1 MIIFH
6 EGLPRSGKSYECLVH
21 RIIPAL
27 KQGRAVDAYVEGL
40 DHDKIAGAAG
50 IEPDACRELLHVVSA
65 EDVPNIWQV
74 SRDNALVVIDEVQDF
89 FGVRAKVSPEMTK
102 FITQHGHRGI
112 DVVLMGQDFRDA
124 NALFRRRIEIKQHF
138 FKLSGVGAENSYR
151 VTTQRHKGHDD
162 YEDVS
167 TEVHKY
173 DKRYFGT
180 YASHVAATIQT
191 GNYKDNRANLL
202 RGKFFTIVLPG
213 ALLLG
218 GAGVWYAVKFFKG
231 ETMVKS
237 PAAAASSASSGLP
250 PPVRYVMGKPVPPGA
265 APAVASVVERKV
277 PPVEARLAALSKD
290 GDIRFA
296 GQLGAGA
303 RVDGVVEWIE
313 KGGRTLQRLS
323 LADLRELGVSM
334 TVGKSYLLLKLGEW
348 EAVAMMWP
356 IEPMLGKVSEDRN
369 YQASGKAGRV
379 SLSGGTGPGGVTG
392 LGTYR
397 DESGAVVKP
406 LQALPVGVAVPSPS
420 VPLSRS

>member
-6 EGLPRSGKSYECLVH
+6 EGLPRSGKSYECLVQ

-40 DHDKIAGAAG
+40 DHEKIAGASG
-50 IEPDACRELLHVVSA
+50 LDVERVRELLQVVTS
-65 EDVPNIWQV
+65 ENVPNIWQF

-138 FKLSGVGAENSYR
+138 LKLSGVGAENSYR
-151 VTTQRHKGHDD
+151 VTTQRHKGHDE

-191 GNYKDNRANLL
+191 ANYKDDRANLL
-202 RGKFFTIVLPG
+202 RGKFFAVVLPAMLIVG
-213 ALLLG
+213 AVG
-218 GAGVWYAVKFFKG
+218 TWYTVRFFRG
-231 ETMVKS
+231 DTMVKAHA
-237 PAAAASSASSGLP
+237 PAASVPGAAE
-250 PPVRYVMGKPVPPGA
+250 PVRYVMGKPVAPGA
-265 APAVASVVERKV
+265 VPASAPASERKV
-277 PPVEARLAALSKD
+277 PPIEARLAALSRD

-296 GQLGAGA
+296 GQLWAGA
-303 RVDGVVEWIE
+303 RGDGVVEWIE

-323 LADLRELGVSM
+323 LADLKELGVSM

-356 IEPMLGKVSEDRN
+356 IEPLLGKVPEERN
-369 YQASGKAGRV
+369 YEASGKASRIP
-379 SLSGGTGPGGVTG
+379 LTGGMGQGGVTG

-397 DESGAVVKP
+397 DEAGAVVKP
-406 LQALPVGVAVPSPS
+406 LQGMQAGEGIPAPS